1 MYLDLVGLRHQDL
14 QVSYSRILHII
25 HFIQNNAFIFF
36 DPLKNISFIAG
47 GVADPFTGSGAYSSQ
62 PMEVDSIEDAS
73 QYFPQ
78 TTYLQFTQVFELI
91 IARLENLPH

>member
-1 MYLDLVGLRHQDL
+1 MFPCKKFN
-14 QVSYSRILHII
+14 
-25 HFIQNNAFIFF
+25 FI
-36 DPLKNISFIAG
+36 KG

-78 TTYLQFTQVFELI
+78 TIYLQFTQVF
-91 IARLENLPH
+91 

>member
-1 MYLDLVGLRHQDL
+1 MYLDLVGLRHQSL
-14 QVSYSRILHII
+14 QVRAQQLVIVCILFPKNKFII
-25 HFIQNNAFIFF
+25 VNIFLFPFNYLKFIT
-36 DPLKNISFIAG
+36 G

-78 TTYLQFTQVFELI
+78 TTYLQFTQVF
-91 IARLENLPH
+91 